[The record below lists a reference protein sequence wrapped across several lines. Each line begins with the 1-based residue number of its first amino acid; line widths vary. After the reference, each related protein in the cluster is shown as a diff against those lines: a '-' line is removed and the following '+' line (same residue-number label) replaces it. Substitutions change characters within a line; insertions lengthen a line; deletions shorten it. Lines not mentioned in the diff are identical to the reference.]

1 VFRLWERW
9 GPALGIVTPVLW
21 VVAFVIGNGSPDTS
35 DSDAKI
41 VAWYAS
47 SSHQDHQIIAF
58 FLFLAGVLCF
68 VGFLAALR
76 QRIADAEDAPGAM
89 GQLAFGA
96 GIASAVLW
104 IIAIMFFAGPGF
116 VAADTGAKDV
126 VPATFRTLNDTGY
139 LAWVGA
145 TVIGALTVWATSAVA
160 VRTAFLPRWFGWVG
174 VLVGVIQL
182 LAFFFIP
189 AFVFWLWILVAGAL
203 LMSKPR
209 VGPVRSVP

>member
-9 GPALGIVTPVLW
+9 GPALGILAIVLW
-21 VVAFVIGNGSPDTS
+21 VVAFILATDSPNTS

-41 VAWYAS
+41 VSWYAS
-47 SSHQDHQIIAF
+47 SSHQNRQMIAF
-58 FLFLAGVLCF
+58 FVFLAGVLCLI
-68 VGFLAALR
+68 GFLAALR
-76 QRIADAEDAPGAM
+76 ERIITVEDSPTAM

-104 IIAIMFFAGPGF
+104 VVAIMCF
-116 VAADTGAKDV
+116 VAPAFTAGDTGAKDV
-126 VPATFRTLNDTGY
+126 MPATFRTLNDLGY

-145 TVIGALTVWATSAVA
+145 TVIGALTVWATSAV
-160 VRTAFLPRWFGWVG
+160 VLRTAFLPRWFGWFG

-189 AFVFWLWILVAGAL
+189 AFVFWLWILVASG
-203 LMSKPR
+203 LMMWQPR
-209 VGPVRSVP
+209 VRPLAPVP